1 MKNWQFITLLSVII
15 IWFIYFGYKIN
26 KMEKQQEYAYSSIIA
41 NAVDISHVKWD
52 TETIIGVLPDILN

>member
-1 MKNWQFITLLSVII
+1 
-15 IWFIYFGYKIN
+15 
-26 KMEKQQEYAYSSIIA
+26 MEKQQEYAYSSIIE